1 MIFKQAYEKLT
12 GIESDYS
19 KVLGGDFKKMFLK
32 SDTNQFVRVLE
43 AERPAL
49 TAALLKVL
57 AQDDATAK
65 KVAEVIKSFT
75 DEGKQRQ
82 IIMGMANASKV
93 EQGIIDD
100 AIESV
105 LRAMSE
111 MPKLKDLEGSFGDT
125 IQALLKDDG
134 GRKTLEDLAK
144 NMRGDGAEENANKI
158 NALLIKTEYL
168 EEFINTQIGS
178 LGQYQDDKE
187 DTIDVE
193 PEDDEKANAEK
204 HVKDFAEYLFKH
216 VRNPENLKEVLGKR
230 STKDVNKLEKVFL
243 DKLHQYFKSET
254 GTFKDYNTWF
264 EKRWDKGSHYT
275 EPLRGV
281 WEAWLKSE
289 GGRAITRRH
298 ETLDAYRG
306 SLLKKAKLKGTKIQ
320 KIFYTASRGDFPESP
335 DEPQDEEE
343 EGINPYDQPSHEDT
357 AKEIVAKTEEVVNN
371 LPDDLSSEE
380 KVEQAT
386 EEVAQ
391 SIDISNLMS
400 GTTSDD
406 IESEADEVSI
416 EDSEDGDIFIQTV
429 DNLTSNIDED
439 SDENPWFE
447 DSEEELGIDLEQTAD
462 DLFKFT
468 NFDDESSD
476 ELSDFDG
483 FITDLTGAT
492 TTPIDD
498 IKETIEAIK
507 GEDDGFELAIF
518 VSDLE
523 EKRKALTQTLKY
535 GDNTVTGFAADGD
548 KALMHTT
555 NLGPNGTPVSR
566 ETSSNDWDIGRFKLE
581 KKEETTQEQIAN
593 KLKPLI
599 WETIRKNK

>member
-1 MIFKQAYEKLT
+1 
-12 GIESDYS
+12 
-19 KVLGGDFKKMFLK
+19 
-32 SDTNQFVRVLE
+32 
-43 AERPAL
+43 
-49 TAALLKVL
+49 
-57 AQDDATAK
+57 
-65 KVAEVIKSFT
+65 
-75 DEGKQRQ
+75 
-82 IIMGMANASKV
+82 
-93 EQGIIDD
+93 
-100 AIESV
+100 
-105 LRAMSE
+105 
-111 MPKLKDLEGSFGDT
+111 
-125 IQALLKDDG
+125 
-134 GRKTLEDLAK
+134 
-144 NMRGDGAEENANKI
+144 
-158 NALLIKTEYL
+158 
-168 EEFINTQIGS
+168 
-178 LGQYQDDKE
+178 
-187 DTIDVE
+187 
-193 PEDDEKANAEK
+193 
-204 HVKDFAEYLFKH
+204 
-216 VRNPENLKEVLGKR
+216 
-230 STKDVNKLEKVFL
+230 
-243 DKLHQYFKSET
+243 
-254 GTFKDYNTWF
+254 
-264 EKRWDKGSHYT
+264 
-275 EPLRGV
+275 
-281 WEAWLKSE
+281 
-289 GGRAITRRH
+289 
-298 ETLDAYRG
+298 
-306 SLLKKAKLKGTKIQ
+306 
-320 KIFYTASRGDFPESP
+320 
-335 DEPQDEEE
+335 
-343 EGINPYDQPSHEDT
+343 
-357 AKEIVAKTEEVVNN
+357 
-371 LPDDLSSEE
+371 
-380 KVEQAT
+380 
-386 EEVAQ
+386 
-391 SIDISNLMS
+391 MS